1 MQEVTPLYRQIIA
14 STNHWFEVSLLIGD
28 SGDANDGY
36 RESQLFKLQTNHRA
50 FSKDTPT
57 VGGAI
62 AAEIDIQMIDPY
74 VNIPKAAKLRLFTR
88 VTDGTQVSE
97 WIKKGVFFV
106 DTRETTKN
114 SDNLDVLTIHGYDAM
129 LKFDMLYP
137 SDSVHDYPLLDTT
150 MLAFIAQSAGVEV
163 DERTYEAMGRNY
175 TFPLMTGYTNR
186 EVLGIIA
193 ASYGGNF
200 IISDEGK
207 LLLLK
212 LGSLPQETNY
222 LIDEQGNSILI
233 GDDRILI

>member
-1 MQEVTPLYRQIIA
+1 MQEVSNLYRQILA
-14 STNHWFEVSLLIGD
+14 ETNHWFEVSLLIGD

-62 AAEIDIQMIDPY
+62 AGEIDIEMLDP
-74 VNIPKAAKLRLFTR
+74 VVSIPKAAKLRLFTR

-150 MLAFIAQSAGVEV
+150 MLAFVAQSAGVEV

>member
-1 MQEVTPLYRQIIA
+1 MQEVSNLYRQILA
-14 STNHWFEVSLLIGD
+14 ETNHWFEVSLLIGD

-62 AAEIDIQMIDPY
+62 AAEINIQMIDPY
-74 VNIPKAAKLRLFTR
+74 VDIPKAAKLRLFTR

-150 MLAFIAQSAGVEV
+150 MLAFVAQSAGVEV

-207 LLLLK
+207 LLLIK
-212 LGSLPQETNY
+212 LGALPQETNY

>member
-1 MQEVTPLYRQIIA
+1 MQEVTPLYRQILA
-14 STNHWFEVSLLIGD
+14 ETNHWFETSLVIGETGDGD
-28 SGDANDGY
+28 SGY
-36 RESQLFKLQTNHRA
+36 RENQLFSIKTSNRA
-50 FSKDTPT
+50 FQKNKPT

-62 AAEIDIQMIDPY
+62 AGEIDIQMIDPY
-74 VNIPKAAKLRLFTR
+74 VNIPKAAKLQVFTR
-88 VTDGTQVSE
+88 VTDGVQTSE
-97 WIKKGVFFV
+97 WLKKGIFFV
-106 DTRETTKN
+106 DTREVTKN
-114 SDNLDVLTIHGYDAM
+114 SDNLDVITIHGYDAM

-150 MLAFIAQSAGVEV
+150 MLAFIAQTAGIEV

-175 TFPLMTGYTNR
+175 TFPLMTGYTSR

-200 IISDEGK
+200 VMSDEGK

-212 LGSLPQETNY
+212 LGSLPKETNY